1 MDMAQGNGNILLIG
15 FMGAGKSA
23 VGRLLARKLGL
34 CFVETDDMITAMEGK
49 SVPEIF
55 GERGEAYFRA
65 REREILDLLAVKSG
79 HVIAT
84 GGGMPCHGEN
94 LERLK
99 ALGTVVWL
107 KGGFATLYGRATR
120 SGIRPILANQ
130 SREDVEALY
139 REREPFYARAHL
151 IVETDGLGPDEVVH
165 ALVRA
170 LEKPAVSPGCA
181 PPPNP

>member
-1 MDMAQGNGNILLIG
+1 MSVPKGNVVLIG
-15 FMGAGKSA
+15 FMGAGKSV

-34 CFVETDDMITAMEGK
+34 CFVETDDMIAAMEGK
-49 SVPEIF
+49 AIPEIF

-65 REREILDLLAVKSG
+65 KEREILDLLALKSG

-107 KGGFATLYGRATR
+107 KGELATLYNRATR
-120 SGIRPILANQ
+120 SGMRPVLANL
-130 SREDVEALY
+130 SREEVEALH

-151 IVETDGLGPDEVVH
+151 AVETDGLGPDEVVH
-165 ALVRA
+165 ALLRA
-170 LEKPAVSPGCA
+170 LERHPVSPGRTVPA
-181 PPPNP
+181 RP